1 MCGLQLSY
9 LPAPGNE
16 KKGIHT
22 LDCLQEGQGLKG
34 AGGNGDLTW
43 EPPEKENR
51 SPPLVSL
58 LAFRK
63 NYRK

>member
-34 AGGNGDLTW
+34 AGGNGDLTRKRKQK
-43 EPPEKENR
+43 P
-51 SPPLVSL
+51 SL
-58 LAFRK
+58 SFIISF
-63 NYRK
+63 